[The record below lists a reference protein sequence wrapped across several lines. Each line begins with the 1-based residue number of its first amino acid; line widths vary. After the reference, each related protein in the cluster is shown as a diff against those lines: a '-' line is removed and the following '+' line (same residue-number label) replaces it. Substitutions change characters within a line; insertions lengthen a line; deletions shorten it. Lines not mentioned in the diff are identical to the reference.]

1 MIYVLATASPRQ
13 RLGTTRHDSD
23 ECEINAASSS
33 FPESELSPPRKFTL
47 VAPLRNVKPRPSRSW
62 SRIFSSLYLSAALAI
77 GVPPPIAEPS
87 GGNERREGD
96 AQGQEGEGGDGDDD
110 EEEVSREHAV

>member
-1 MIYVLATASPRQ
+1 MCRRHGPLSLSGGSKGPGRFCPARSNASAALPPQLGSLALPPHELASARAQ
-13 RLGTTRHDSD
+13 KQVRRSAFNHQ
-23 ECEINAASSS
+23 AA
-33 FPESELSPPRKFTL
+33 R
-47 VAPLRNVKPRPSRSW
+47 A
-62 SRIFSSLYLSAALAI
+62 AALAI